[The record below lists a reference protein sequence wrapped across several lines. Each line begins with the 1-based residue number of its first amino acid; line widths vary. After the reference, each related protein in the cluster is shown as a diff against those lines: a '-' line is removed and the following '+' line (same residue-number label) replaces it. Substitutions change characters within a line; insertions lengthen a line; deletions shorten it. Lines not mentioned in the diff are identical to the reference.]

1 MAEGGG
7 IGRNFGDTVGMFF
20 FFFFRNSWRTTN
32 QLKLVGHII
41 PIFSNLHFTLFFGDF
56 WRGLEGLI
64 YFRWC
69 FVVSE
74 TVSVSP
80 GLI

>member
-1 MAEGGG
+1 MPEQQAHNSYQAKAFHVAEGGG

-41 PIFSNLHFTLFFGDF
+41 PIFSILHFTLFFGGA
-56 WRGLEGLI
+56 WR
-64 YFRWC
+64 
-69 FVVSE
+69 V
-74 TVSVSP
+74 
-80 GLI
+80 